1 VAVNSRVSCS
11 VAMFLFAISNWRWKP
26 RNLRS
31 NNLSGCHATTNFLE
45 GTSGAFREIHI
56 LSDALTK
63 T

>member
-1 VAVNSRVSCS
+1 LEATQ
-11 VAMFLFAISNWRWKP
+11 
-26 RNLRS
+26 LRS